1 MSAISELR
9 RPLAELRVQPA
20 VWAASLSAFGFGLY
34 GGLFYGAAFGASS
47 WPRLVCMLGLGPAIA
62 FLFRIAHDTGHLCHL
77 RGMRANHLLGRISI
91 LPSYHPYS
99 VWMVLHNA
107 RHHAFT
113 NLRGVDYIWT
123 PLSKP
128 EYDGLGKFGRWR
140 ERMYRSA
147 FGTGAYYLYAIW
159 WRQMMLGRHVIR
171 ARRPGT
177 FLIDQCMV
185 LVFVTLQLGVLAMVG
200 GGAGGFALRVL
211 GCMVVPHVTLTWMLG
226 YVSFFN
232 HTHPLVPWF
241 ARREEWSFHVGQVHC
256 TVHMRVPAWLVFF
269 MTDLGLHGAHHIDP
283 RIPIWRLD
291 EAERRLLAAEPALRE
306 EKWTWRTQRDIL
318 RRCKLYDY
326 DAHCWL
332 DFAGNRTAA
341 PIALAG

>member
-1 MSAISELR
+1 MPAISELR
-9 RPLAELRVQPA
+9 RPLAALRVQSKL
-20 VWAASLSAFGFGLY
+20 WAAALSIFGFALY
-34 GGLFYGAAFGASS
+34 GAMFCGAAFGATV
-47 WPRLVCMLGLGPAIA
+47 WLRVICVLGLGPAIA

-77 RGMRANHLLGRISI
+77 RGMRANHLLGRLSI
-91 LPSYHPYS
+91 LPAYHPYS

-123 PLSKP
+123 PLSKSD
-128 EYDGLGKFGRWR
+128 YDRLGPVARWR

-159 WRQMMLGRHVIR
+159 WRQMMRGRHAIR
-171 ARRPGT
+171 ARRRVP
-177 FLIDQCMV
+177 FLVDQCLV
-185 LVFVTLQLGVLAMVG
+185 LGFVALQLGLLGLTADG
-200 GGAGGFALRVL
+200 PGRFTLSVL
-211 GCMVVPHVTLTWMLG
+211 GCIVVPHVTLTWMLG

-256 TVHMRVPAWLVFF
+256 TVHMRVPPWLVFF
-269 MTDLGLHGAHHIDP
+269 VTDLGLHGAHHIDP

-291 EAERRLLAAEPALRE
+291 QAEQRLREAEPTLRVE
-306 EKWTWRTQRDIL
+306 RWTWRTQRDIL

-326 DAHCWL
+326 DQHCWL

-341 PIALAG
+341 PIALD